1 MNSLSEIIE
10 TYLFYKEA
18 HEEGV
23 TEEEMDN
30 IQSVLSDF
38 ESFVAEIST
47 QPSPF
52 FVLNDETGD
61 YDEYIMNSNL
71 SGGFMEPKITN
82 LVN

>member
-61 YDEYIMNSNL
+61 YDEHIMNSNL